1 MSYDLG
7 GFSISASTS
16 RTMLVI
22 FAVYT
27 VVIVG
32 FGFISSISPERAVKT
47 AWPPS

>member
-7 GFSISASTS
+7 GFSITASTS

-22 FAVYT
+22 FAIYT

-32 FGFISSISPERAVKT
+32 FGF
-47 AWPPS
+47 

>member
-27 VVIVG
+27 VVIV
-32 FGFISSISPERAVKT
+32 FISSISPERAVKT